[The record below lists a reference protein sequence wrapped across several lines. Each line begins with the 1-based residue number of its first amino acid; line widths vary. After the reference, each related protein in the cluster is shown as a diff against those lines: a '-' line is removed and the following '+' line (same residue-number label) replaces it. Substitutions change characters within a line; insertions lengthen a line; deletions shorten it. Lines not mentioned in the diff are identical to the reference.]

1 MKDKT
6 KNTPQVLLRRAL
18 LVLLDAAIVAFS
30 FYFALL
36 LRADGAVEAGWW
48 PHNRALLYENL
59 PWIVAVYIVCFLAGG
74 LYSVLWKYAGERDL
88 IRLAGMIVVPTAVV
102 YVVNRRFIH
111 GVLFNSA
118 NCMAS
123 VLIFLF
129 IGGSRLAWRLF
140 LNHPLG
146 ERMRKVPAKDPNRP
160 VLIVGA
166 GEAGA
171 WAINVCKSNKEYG
184 HAVVAV
190 DDDPAKLN
198 QTIHGVPVKGTLED
212 IPELCNRYG
221 IHSII
226 IAIPTLKGSK
236 LSHVIDLCVS
246 THCAVQLLSDPQLV
260 GSGAPQQE
268 VFRELNPADFLSR
281 EEVTL
286 DTDKIS
292 GYLTGKT
299 VLVTGGGGSIGSE
312 LCRQV
317 MRFKP
322 GKLLIFDIYENCAYE
337 LQMELQQKYGRDI
350 PVTVLIGS
358 IRDKK
363 RLDEVFDT
371 YHPTVVFHAAAHKH
385 VPLMEVSPAEA
396 VKNNVLGTK
405 NLLVSASEHG
415 VERFVQ
421 LSTDKAVNPTSVMGC
436 TKRICEM
443 LIQTFAGNTDMKCV
457 AVRFGNVLGSHGS
470 VIPLFEA
477 QIKKGGPVTLTDP
490 NIVRYFMT
498 IPEAAQLVLQ
508 AGALAESGNI
518 YVLDM
523 GEPVRIMDLAKQLIR
538 FYGYEPGV
546 NMEIKIVGLRP
557 GEKLYE
563 ELMMDEEQD
572 KMRRTQHNKIFV
584 ASPRTIDL
592 AEFYEQLQ
600 ALEAA
605 AAAAVL
611 GLLALNGCL
620 PAGFLLPGG
629 SYVQCPA
636 APVLSGLLLVALAE
650 CGRVADGADGTV
662 CGAAFVTMLGLM
674 LLETQLSWFPLA
686 VLPAAL
692 AGALTAFLLWNFPP
706 AKLRPGK
713 CGCLF
718 LAGAVGC
725 IPLSIGYGELSVP
738 LALPFWAEGGMVLL
752 QILFYRAT
760 GRALFRTAPL
770 HRWLEQRGAGAVNLF
785 YSMCI
790 LSACGLLLAMRFV
803 R

>member
-1 MKDKT
+1 MNEKPKET
-6 KNTPQVLLRRAL
+6 RARVYLRRA
-18 LVLLDAAIVAFS
+18 VLAALDAAIVAFS

-88 IRLAGMIVVPTAVV
+88 IRLAGMIAVPTAVV

-212 IPELCNRYG
+212 IPELCTRYG

-337 LQMELQQKYGRDI
+337 LECELKQNYGPDCPILVR
-350 PVTVLIGS
+350 IGT
-358 IRDKK
+358 ICDKGE
-363 RLDEVFDT
+363 LDAVFEEF
-371 YHPTVVFHAAAHKH
+371 HPTIVFHAAAHKH
-385 VPLMEVSPAEA
+385 VPLMEDCPDQA
-396 VKNNVLGTK
+396 VKNNVFGTW
-405 NLLVSASEHG
+405 LTAQAAVRHG
-415 VERFVQ
+415 VKRFV
-421 LSTDKAVNPTSVMGC
+421 LISTDKAVNPTSVMGC

-498 IPEAAQLVLQ
+498 IPEAAQLVLE
-508 AGALAESGNI
+508 AGAMAGSSEVF
-518 YVLDM
+518 VLDM
-523 GEPVRIMDLAKQLIR
+523 GQPVKILDLAENLIKLS
-538 FYGYEPGV
+538 GYVPYV
-546 NMEIKIVGLRP
+546 DIDIVETGLRP

-563 ELMMDEEQD
+563 ELLMKSDGLI
-572 KMRRTQHNKIFV
+572 KTTSSKIFIERQQEI
-584 ASPRTIDL
+584 SQQEMDQKLEILR
-592 AEFYEQLQ
+592 Q
-600 ALEAA
+600 ALQRGDRESIRRAMKRVVPTFRDPEEVNREASEQ
-605 AAAAVL
+605 
-611 GLLALNGCL
+611 N
-620 PAGFLLPGG
+620 
-629 SYVQCPA
+629 
-636 APVLSGLLLVALAE
+636 
-650 CGRVADGADGTV
+650 R
-662 CGAAFVTMLGLM
+662 
-674 LLETQLSWFPLA
+674 
-686 VLPAAL
+686 
-692 AGALTAFLLWNFPP
+692 
-706 AKLRPGK
+706 
-713 CGCLF
+713 
-718 LAGAVGC
+718 
-725 IPLSIGYGELSVP
+725 
-738 LALPFWAEGGMVLL
+738 
-752 QILFYRAT
+752 
-760 GRALFRTAPL
+760 
-770 HRWLEQRGAGAVNLF
+770 LEQRVQEG
-785 YSMCI
+785 
-790 LSACGLLLAMRFV
+790 
-803 R
+803 